1 MDDCQKVREFTG
13 PYLDN
18 ELDAVTTQNIAAH
31 LEQCALCRREMETY
45 RSQDELLA
53 RAIKSVAYDT
63 AKLRGSIEA
72 ATIGR
77 RWSAS
82 PLWAGLVTPRW
93 AIASVCAVAI
103 LAITI
108 LYLPGRMGTTFARP
122 LYEAAAHDHRMCGTE
137 AAAPDW
143 LRTRSSIGE
152 LAASY
157 LDQKVSI
164 PPVIGDYRLDRARV
178 CHFGDASFLHIIY
191 KSRAGGE
198 ASLFIGRNQGGLT
211 LGTRT
216 INLDG
221 HTIQLARASNLD
233 VMTTRIGNHLLVA
246 TAEESN
252 DATAV
257 LMSALSNIR
266 G

>member
-1 MDDCQKVREFTG
+1 MYDCQKVREFMG

-18 ELDAVTTQNIAAH
+18 ELDAVTTQNIAVH
-31 LEQCALCRREMETY
+31 VEQCAPCRREMETC

-63 AKLRGSIEA
+63 AKLRDTIEA

-82 PLWAGLVTPRW
+82 PLWAGLLTPRW
-93 AIASVCAVAI
+93 AIASVCALAI

-122 LYEAAAHDHRMCGTE
+122 LYEAAAQDHRMCGAE
-137 AAAPDW
+137 AGAPDW
-143 LRTRSSIGE
+143 LRSSSSIDE

-157 LDQKVSI
+157 LDQKVDI
-164 PPVIGDYRLDRARV
+164 PPAIGDYRLDRARV
-178 CHFGDASFLHIIY
+178 CHFSAASFLHIIY
-191 KSRAGGE
+191 KSQAGRE
-198 ASLFIGRNQGGLT
+198 ASLFVGRNQSGLT

-221 HTIQLARASNLD
+221 HTIQ
-233 VMTTRIGNHLLVA
+233 
-246 TAEESN
+246 
-252 DATAV
+252 
-257 LMSALSNIR
+257 
-266 G
+266 